1 MTLKR
6 KGLKRTG
13 PLPGPFQPSRLKY
26 KCPVFEC
33 KSAKIRGDRMKLVL
47 RVNLGPLNELK
58 GLINEVLASDPDRSY
73 LRKEDRIS
81 QLPSSKDVHKSA
93 AIVTFQT
100 NNENK
105 SCFPKYFWFEN

>member
-1 MTLKR
+1 MNQHCGKNRHLE
-6 KGLKRTG
+6 
-13 PLPGPFQPSRLKY
+13 PEYFSM
-26 KCPVFEC
+26 E
-33 KSAKIRGDRMKLVL
+33 LVL

-81 QLPSSKDVHKSA
+81 QLAASKDFHVSA
-93 AIVTFQT
+93 AIATFQT

-105 SCFPKYFWFEN
+105 SRFPKSFWFEN

>member
-1 MTLKR
+1 MEFPKL
-6 KGLKRTG
+6 
-13 PLPGPFQPSRLKY
+13 
-26 KCPVFEC
+26 FENVM
-33 KSAKIRGDRMKLVL
+33 IRSTSEAQRESIGSIMNQHCGKNHHLEPEYFSMELVL

-58 GLINEVLASDPDRSY
+58 GLASDPDRSY

-81 QLPSSKDVHKSA
+81 QLSASKNVHKSA

-105 SCFPKYFWFEN
+105 SRFPKSF